1 MITFKQ
7 FLQEFDRS
15 DLQLQQQVAD
25 KKAADYERN
34 QAGRD
39 AHTQAKQRAQG
50 GKVDIQTGDMVL
62 ANQVLF
68 KIKDH
73 KPVKQQ
79 DGSWKISVRN
89 MKTGDDT
96 WFDYNNFKSGKLV
109 DTGKKHQ
116 DLYRILSWS
125 K

>member
-15 DLQLQQQVAD
+15 DLQLQKQVAD
-25 KKAADYERN
+25 KRSTEHEYRH
-34 QAGRD
+34 AGREMHD
-39 AHTQAKQRAQG
+39 QAKQRAQG
-50 GKVDIQTGDMVL
+50 GTVELQTGDMVL
-62 ANQVLF
+62 ANQKLF
-68 KIKDH
+68 KVKDH

-79 DGSWKISVRN
+79 DGSWKISVRD
-89 MKTGDDT
+89 MKSGQDT
-96 WFDYNNFKSGKLV
+96 WFDYNNLKAGKLT

-116 DLYRILSWS
+116 DLYRILHWT